1 MEFQNTNLKVIVANA
16 TTDAAETTLQSFLA
30 SGSEGEVM
38 AASST
43 GAVVAAGTEKFIIAS
58 VKNGELDQSEI
69 MPLSNLKKVSA
80 VAYSAA
86 TVRSE
91 AVGYNG
97 TSGAIDVIPNN
108 LYQVNIELLNY
119 GSLSPENRYYK
130 QAHYQ
135 SALSGETQA
144 SIANGLALS
153 LVRNFSREQVQRVTI
168 KVISAAAGA
177 VMTGTGDVSVTKGSK
192 FMTAATD
199 ASAVLVAGDFLRIG
213 TGVSDPIYKVVS
225 VGSGVNSVIE
235 LDRPYA
241 GATALVGTASTEVVD
256 AAAAA
261 AAAAGIVITGVE
273 LPFVVGKMR
282 FEQVDWRPIT
292 LVDFGSTGTTVLSS
306 GTKGQGDG
314 RRVAELE
321 WFANGNFQELHRMGE
336 PLLYDY
342 RAELKAVIASGY
354 DVLVLDYYH
363 NQSAGTNLVNTT
375 SPRTIMV
382 CTDSSNS
389 HAAMNGLITDL
400 NKSSLFSIST
410 L

>member
-58 VKNGELDQSEI
+58 IKNGELDQSEI
-69 MPLSNLKKVSA
+69 MPLNTLKKVSA
-80 VAYSAA
+80 TAYSAA

-91 AVGYNG
+91 AIGFDG
-97 TSGAIDVIPNN
+97 TSGAIDVIADN

-130 QAHYQ
+130 QGHYQ
-135 SALSGETQA
+135 SAASGETQISVA
-144 SIANGLALS
+144 SGLALS
-153 LVRNFSREQVQRVTI
+153 LVRNFSREQVKRVAI
-168 KVISAAAGA
+168 KVISNDAGA
-177 VMTGTGDVSVTKGSK
+177 AITGTGDLSVTKGSK
-192 FMTAATD
+192 FVTAATD
-199 ASAVLVAGDFLRIG
+199 VDAVVAVGDYLRVG
-213 TGVSDPIYKVVS
+213 TAVTDGVYKIVALDTT
-225 VGSGVNSVIE
+225 GEIMT
-235 LDRPYA
+235 LDRPYT
-241 GATALVGTASTEVVD
+241 GATATVAEASAEFVS
-256 AAAAA
+256 ASL
-261 AAAAGIVITGVE
+261 AAAGSAGIVVTGLE
-273 LPFVVGKMR
+273 LPFSVGKMR

-292 LVDFGSTGTTVLSS
+292 LVDCGTTGTTVLTL

-321 WFANGNFQELHRMGE
+321 WFANGNFQELHRVGE

-342 RAELKAVIASGY
+342 RAELKAVTSSGY
-354 DVLVLDYYH
+354 DVLVLDYYY
-363 NQSAGTNLVNTT
+363 NQSAGTNLVDTT

-382 CTDSSNS
+382 CVDSGSA
-389 HAAMNGLITDL
+389 HAAINGLITDL
-400 NKSSLFSIST
+400 NKSSLFSIAT